1 MKNNKNWMKN
11 AIIYQILIDRFAGYD
26 PHKDWNQN
34 QFIGGNIKGI
44 IDTLPYLKNL
54 GVNTLWISPFYE
66 TSAYH
71 GYHVTNFFDVEPQF
85 GSKLDLQRLIDLAH
99 QNDLKIIADFVPNH
113 VSRHHPFFLEA
124 LHDKKSE
131 YVNWFYFSKWPDKY
145 QCFLSVRELPKL
157 NLNND
162 DTRKHVINAAKYW
175 LSLGLDGYRLDHVIG
190 PSNNFWR
197 SFYSEVKKQYPNT
210 VLIGEAW
217 MQGISWSELKTIQIP
232 WKRMK
237 WIRKRSHDSVL
248 HNYVELLDGV
258 LDFTAQQYFREY
270 VWHHQSSAHL
280 KKMLSVHYS
289 RFPSNFLLPAFL
301 DNHDMDRFLF
311 QCNNNTQLLKKV
323 ATIQFSLPQP
333 IIIYY
338 GTEQGLTQHRSIWNI
353 PTHGDL
359 LARAPMPWNKK
370 DQNIELFNFYRKLIS
385 NRTKR

>member
-1 MKNNKNWMKN
+1 MKN
-11 AIIYQILIDRFAGYD
+11 AVIYQILIDRFAGYD
-26 PHKDWNQN
+26 LHKEWNQN

-44 IDTLPYLKNL
+44 IDALPYLKNL
-54 GVNTLWISPFYE
+54 GVDTLWISPFYE

-71 GYHVTNFFDVEPQF
+71 GYHVTNFYDVEPQF

-99 QNDLKIIADFVPNH
+99 QNGLKIIADFVPNH

-131 YVNWFYFSKWPDKY
+131 YANWFYFSKWPDKY
-145 QCFLSVRELPKL
+145 QCFLSVSELPKL
-157 NLNND
+157 NLDND

-190 PSNNFWR
+190 PSNNFWK
-197 SFYSEVKKQYPNT
+197 SFYSELKKQYPNAL
-210 VLIGEAW
+210 LIGEAW

-248 HNYVELLDGV
+248 HNYENLLDGV

-270 VWHHQSSAHL
+270 VWHHQSNAHL

-311 QCNNNTQLLKKV
+311 QCNNNTQLLKKA

-338 GTEQGLTQHRSIWNI
+338 GTEQGLTQHRSLWNI
-353 PTHGDL
+353 QAHGDL